1 MADAA
6 LLRSAFVVQE
16 AARKYSSNIH
26 CYQDTAAWFASQE
39 FETKLSF
46 IIAHQDPIMID
57 YPALVAPSKVH
68 SSGRK

>member
-6 LLRSAFVVQE
+6 LGRSAFAVQE

-26 CYQDTAAWFASQE
+26 CYQNATAWFASQE
-39 FETKLSF
+39 FESKLSF
-46 IIAHQDPIMID
+46 ITAHPDPIMID
-57 YPALVAPSKVH
+57 YPALVAPSKAQ